1 MKRFFLLTSLLLASF
16 TLAASFPAVRQRV
29 FKFVAA
35 AQTQTATTQRTTPAR
50 RVREPLE
57 NFDIRADLN
66 RSLIAPPD
74 EPTANQSQ
82 ARRQTESAVQDL
94 LTAHPRTVIRWSS
107 LTGTPSRIANL
118 SEALTP
124 PSQAGAEARGRTF
137 LKEQSALF
145 RLRDDEV
152 DGLKTRRQDRT
163 PHNGLE
169 RHQSLRPVV
178 HRSNA
183 SGRYVACDPAAAS

>member
-94 LTAHPRTVIRWSS
+94 LTAHPRTVIRWSF
-107 LTGTPSRIANL
+107 LTGTPSRITNL

-124 PSQAGAEARGRTF
+124 PSQAGAEARGRSF
-137 LKEQSALF
+137 IKEHNALF
-145 RLRDDEV
+145 RLRDTEV
-152 DGLKTRRQDRT
+152 DSLKTRRQDRT
-163 PHNGLE
+163 PHNGLTHLTYE
-169 RHQSLRPVV
+169 QQVAGIDV
-178 HRSNA
+178 FQ
-183 SGRYVACDPAAAS
+183 GRYVACDPAAAS